1 LVGHVE
7 LHDHAGARARGR
19 SVVGGLCGGYGEES

>member
-1 LVGHVE
+1 MVGHVE
-7 LHDHAGARARGR
+7 LHAGARASGR